1 MPNDFLNSLIP
12 VSCSVAA
19 SQPRFIPMTL
29 SSRTINP
36 ASMIPLFRLIL
47 FPQSYPR
54 RNLYLKLCIQRNSKT
69 LYWISIIQ
77 KTGDTM
83 RKILAVILVIAFL
96 ISACT
101 TSGNNA
107 DNADVSDN
115 AAAEVSEFSIVAKNW
130 EFDPAEI
137 TVNKGDTVRLLITSV
152 DVDHGFA
159 IPEFGVSEKLS
170 PGEEVTVEFVADK
183 TGEFTFFCNVFCGS
197 GHQEMRG
204 RLIVQ

>member
-1 MPNDFLNSLIP
+1 
-12 VSCSVAA
+12 
-19 SQPRFIPMTL
+19 
-29 SSRTINP
+29 
-36 ASMIPLFRLIL
+36 
-47 FPQSYPR
+47 
-54 RNLYLKLCIQRNSKT
+54 
-69 LYWISIIQ
+69 
-77 KTGDTM
+77 M
-83 RKILAVILVIAFL
+83 RKILAVILVMAFL

-107 DNADVSDN
+107 DNADVEAEADVSAGTQEEADQPVGEEQETSDNADVSDN
-115 AAAEVSEFSIVAKNW
+115 AAAEVREFSIVAKNW